1 MVGGWASLEIG
12 RANTQKIST
21 MISCHDLGLR
31 NIVLPVIE
39 QAIDAAIILD
49 EAGTVIFFN
58 DAAERL
64 WGYGR
69 DEVLGR
75 QAGVLVPQGDE
86 GLLADPAAGT
96 SREIRIARKNG
107 SVRWGAVSLSRVTA
121 DGRTVLV
128 GFVRDVTEEVA
139 RREELYL
146 LSLVANETDRVV
158 IVTDDDRR
166 IVYVNRA
173 FTEMFGYELAEVRG
187 RWPTELLAGLRT
199 DPKVLRH
206 LRRRAGVERGFHE
219 ELITYSK
226 SGEEIWV
233 STTVNAVVNADGA
246 LKNIVAVLADITE
259 NKQIEALQRD
269 VLEALAKDMP
279 LPDIAAM
286 ICNRVEAI
294 AAGVTCSILLVD
306 RDGRLRPLAA
316 PSLPAHYS
324 EALNGLEIGP
334 VTGSCGTAAYLGIP
348 VTVEDIATDPLWA
361 PYKALALPIGLAACW
376 SSPIK
381 LRDGRVAGTFA
392 FYFREKRGP
401 SPWHEHVVNA
411 CTHLCALAI
420 ERHEAKTHIAQ
431 LAYFD
436 TLTGLPNRA
445 RLHQLIDG
453 LTEVPDAANAP
464 IAFLFLDI
472 DRFKDVNDTLGHSV
486 GDRLLIEVAQR
497 LQNQLRPTDAVSRL
511 GGDEFVFILPDCDAE
526 GAVTVAKRIIEA
538 LSAPFPVGT
547 LTLSVSVSIGIS
559 LYPDNGRDKET
570 LLKHADAAMYEAK
583 GAGRGT
589 YRFFSP
595 EMNRLAQERLI
606 LSAALR
612 ESLAQDALELH
623 YQPQLRMSD
632 GTLHGVEALLR
643 WTHPRL
649 GSIAPERFIPL
660 AEESGLIEAIGEW
673 CLRAACRQIAAWC
686 AAGVDIGTVSVNLS
700 SQHFRNSDLPR
711 LIAALLEAHDVPPEM
726 LTIEITESVMMDERA
741 TTIGTAQRVR
751 ALGVGL
757 SMDDFGTGYSSLSS
771 LTRLPISELKI
782 DRSFVREL
790 GQDEQAQAATLAVI
804 RIGQSLG
811 MTVVAEGV
819 ETEAQW
825 QILKTLRCQVAQ
837 GFLLSPALPAAA
849 LERWL
854 TDHPTAARPPLR
866 SAVALSVQA

>member
-1 MVGGWASLEIG
+1 MPVEHRSKSVEPS
-12 RANTQKIST
+12 RAQKIDT
-21 MISCHDLGLR
+21 MISCLDLGLE
-31 NIVLPVIE
+31 NIFLPAIE
-39 QAIDAAIILD
+39 QAIDAAIIVD

-58 DAAERL
+58 AAAERL
-64 WGYGR
+64 WGHGR
-69 DEVLGR
+69 DAVLGR
-75 QAGVLVPQGDE
+75 PIGFLMPPGDGNPAGPIT
-86 GLLADPAAGT
+86 AGT
-96 SREIRIARKNG
+96 SRELRIERRDG
-107 SVRWGAVSLSRVTA
+107 SIRWGAVSLSRVTA
-121 DGRTVLV
+121 DGRTILL
-128 GFVRDVTEEVA
+128 GFIRDVTEEVA
-139 RREELYL
+139 RREELDL

-158 IVTDDDRR
+158 IVTGADRR

-173 FTEMFGYELAEVRG
+173 FTEMFGYALDEVRG
-187 RWPTELLAGLRT
+187 RWPIELLAGRRT
-199 DPKVLRH
+199 DPKVLQH

-233 STTVNAVVNADGA
+233 STSVNTVLNADGT

-279 LPDIAAM
+279 LPAIAEM

-294 AAGVTCSILLVD
+294 AAGVICSILLVD
-306 RDGRLRPLAA
+306 QGGRLRPLAA

-334 VTGSCGTAAYLGIP
+334 VAGSCGTAAYLGIP
-348 VTVEDIATDPLWA
+348 VVVDDIATDPLWE

-376 SSPIK
+376 SSPIA

-401 SPWHEHVVNA
+401 SPWHEHVVSA

-445 RLHQLIDG
+445 RLHQIIDG
-453 LTEVPDAANAP
+453 LIEGPDAANAP

-472 DRFKDVNDTLGHSV
+472 DHFKDVNDTLGHSV
-486 GDRLLIEVAQR
+486 GDRLLVEVAQR
-497 LQNQLRPTDAVSRL
+497 LQSQLRPTDAVSRL
-511 GGDEFVFILPDCDAE
+511 GGDEFVFILPQCDAE
-526 GAVTVAKRIIEA
+526 GAATVAKRIIEA
-538 LSAPFPVGT
+538 LSVPLPVGV
-547 LTLSVSVSIGIS
+547 LTLSVSASIGIG
-559 LYPDNGRDKET
+559 LYPDNGQDKET

-595 EMNRLAQERLI
+595 EMNRFAQERLI

-612 ESLAQDALELH
+612 EALTQDALELH

-643 WTHPRL
+643 WTHPTL

-673 CLRAACRQIAAWC
+673 CLRAACCQIAAWR
-686 AAGVDIGTVSVNLS
+686 AAGIDIGTVSVNLS
-700 SQHFRNSDLPR
+700 SQHFRNGDLPR
-711 LIAALLEAHDVPPEM
+711 LIAALLDAHAVPADM
-726 LTIEITESVMMDERA
+726 LTIEITESVMMDEQA
-741 TTIGTAQRVR
+741 ATIGTVR
-751 ALGVGL
+751 AVQALGVGL

-771 LTRLPISELKI
+771 LTRLPISEIKI
-782 DRSFVREL
+782 DRSFVQEL
-790 GQDEQAQAATLAVI
+790 GQDEQAQAATRAVI

-811 MTVVAEGV
+811 MMVVAEGV
-819 ETEAQW
+819 ETEEQW
-825 QILKTLRCQVAQ
+825 HILKTLRCHAAQ
-837 GFLLSPALPAAA
+837 GFLRSPALPAAA
-849 LERWL
+849 LEAWL
-854 TDHPTAARPPLR
+854 ADHPAAATR
-866 SAVALSVQA
+866 SSPRLDVVWSV

>member
-1 MVGGWASLEIG
+1 M
-12 RANTQKIST
+12 QKINM
-21 MISCHDLGLR
+21 MISCQDAGLQ
-31 NIVLPVIE
+31 NIFLQALE
-39 QAIDAAIILD
+39 QAIDAAVITD
-49 EAGTVIFFN
+49 ETGTIIFFN
-58 DAAERL
+58 AAAERL

-75 QAGVLVPQGDE
+75 PIGCLVPKGD
-86 GLLADPAAGT
+86 GNPADLVVGA
-96 SREIRIARKNG
+96 SRELRIRRKDG
-107 SVRWGAVSLSRVTA
+107 ATRWGAVSLSRVA
-121 DGRTVLV
+121 AHGRTILL

-146 LSLVANETDRVV
+146 LSLVANETDRIV
-158 IVTDDDRR
+158 IVTGGDRR

-187 RWPTELLAGLRT
+187 RWPIELLAGRRT
-199 DPKVLRH
+199 DPKVLQH

-233 STTVNAVVNADGA
+233 STTVNTVLNADGT

-279 LPDIAAM
+279 LPEIAAM
-286 ICNRVEAI
+286 ICHRVEAI
-294 AAGVTCSILLVD
+294 AAGVFCSILLVD
-306 RDGRLRPLAA
+306 QDGRLRPLAA
-316 PSLPAHYS
+316 PSLPEQYS

-334 VTGSCGTAAYLGIP
+334 ITGSCGTAAYLGIP
-348 VTVEDIATDPLWA
+348 VVVEDIATDPLWEA
-361 PYKALALPIGLAACW
+361 YKALALPLGLAACW

-445 RLHQLIDG
+445 RLHQLIDS
-453 LTEVPDAANAP
+453 LTHDPDAANAP
-464 IAFLFLDI
+464 IACLFLDI
-472 DRFKDVNDTLGHSV
+472 DHFKDVNDTLGHST

-511 GGDEFVFILPDCDAE
+511 GGDEFVFILPDCDAD
-526 GAVTVAKRIIEA
+526 GAVAVAKRIIDA
-538 LSAPFPVGT
+538 LSAPLRVGA

-559 LYPDNGRDKET
+559 LYPDNGGDKET
-570 LLKHADAAMYEAK
+570 LLKHADAAMYQAK

-595 EMNRLAQERLI
+595 EMNRFAQERLI

-612 ESLAQDALELH
+612 EALAQDALELH
-623 YQPQLRMSD
+623 YQPQLRTVD
-632 GTLHGVEALLR
+632 GKLHGVEALLR
-643 WTHPRL
+643 WTHPTL

-673 CLRAACRQIAAWC
+673 CLRTTCRQIAAWR
-686 AAGVDIGTVSVNLS
+686 AAGIDIGTVSVNLS
-700 SQHFRNSDLPR
+700 SQHFRKRDLPR
-711 LIAALLEAHDVPPEM
+711 LIAALLDAHDVPPEM
-726 LTIEITESVMMDERA
+726 LTIEITESVMMDDRTATIETVRA
-741 TTIGTAQRVR
+741 VQ

-782 DRSFVREL
+782 DRSFVQEL
-790 GQDEQAQAATLAVI
+790 GQDEQAQAATQAVI

-811 MTVVAEGV
+811 MMVIAEGV
-819 ETEAQW
+819 ETEEQW
-825 QILKTLRCQVAQ
+825 HILKALRCQAAQ
-837 GFLLSPALPAAA
+837 GFLLSPALPAPA
-849 LERWL
+849 LEAWL
-854 TDHPTAARPPLR
+854 ADHPATARTASHLD
-866 SAVALSVQA
+866 VAWSI